1 MLGNRA
7 AGHITLVVP
16 FAALLLAV
24 GCAQDGASQSVTSSS
39 SAAPS
44 ATPSPAPSSA
54 KTTSS
59 APAVASPVVEPP
71 ATEMPAATPTTAPPA
86 ATPTSTSAAE
96 PGVPQACS
104 DDDLT
109 VTGGAVE
116 STDTARRVV
125 VSFTNSSS
133 GMCTLTGYPEADLVA
148 GAGGVLVHVARR
160 PANAAP
166 RLELLPGEVA
176 TADVTTSA
184 VDSTTGDPCGRIGTL
199 VLTPPNLVE
208 AHTLDVYLTIC
219 DATISSVG

>member
-16 FAALLLAV
+16 FAALLLTV

-39 SAAPS
+39 SVAPS
-44 ATPSPAPSSA
+44 AAPSSA
-54 KTTSS
+54 MTTSP
-59 APAVASPVVEPP
+59 APAAASPAAESPV
-71 ATEMPAATPTTAPPA
+71 TETPAATPTTAPPA
-86 ATPTSTSAAE
+86 ATPTSTAAAE
-96 PGVPQACS
+96 PAVPQACS

-116 STDTARRVV
+116 STDSTRRVV
-125 VSFTNSSS
+125 VSFTHSSS
-133 GMCTLTGYPEADLVA
+133 GRCTLTGYPEADLVA

-176 TADVTTSA
+176 TADVTSSA

-208 AHTLDVYLTIC
+208 ARILDVYLPIC

>member
-16 FAALLLAV
+16 FAALLLTV

-39 SAAPS
+39 SVAPS
-44 ATPSPAPSSA
+44 AAPSSA
-54 KTTSS
+54 MTTSP
-59 APAVASPVVEPP
+59 APAAASPAAESPV
-71 ATEMPAATPTTAPPA
+71 TETPAATPTTAPPA
-86 ATPTSTSAAE
+86 ATPTSTAAAE
-96 PGVPQACS
+96 PGVPHACS

-116 STDTARRVV
+116 STDSTRRVV

-176 TADVTTSA
+176 TADVTSSA

-208 AHTLDVYLTIC
+208 ARILDVYLPIC

>member
-16 FAALLLAV
+16 FAALLLTV

-44 ATPSPAPSSA
+44 AAT
-54 KTTSS
+54 TTSP
-59 APAVASPVVEPP
+59 APAVASPAAEPP
-71 ATEMPAATPTTAPPA
+71 VTETPAATTTTPPPA
-86 ATPTSTSAAE
+86 ATPTSTAAAE

-116 STDTARRVV
+116 SADTTRRVV

-184 VDSTTGDPCGRIGTL
+184 VDSGTGDPCGRIGTL

-208 AHTLDVYLTIC
+208 ARMLDVYLPIC